1 MKFIIIGLGNFG
13 AWLGENLTTSGHEVI
28 GVDLSMHKVDAMK
41 DRITHVIRMDTTD
54 IQALT
59 TLPLKDSDAVIV
71 AIGEDVGAS
80 IMTTALLKQ
89 LKVKRIIGRV
99 ISPLHETVISAIG
112 IDEVVHPEQETAERW
127 SKKLDLKGVVESF
140 NITGNY
146 HIIEIKTPLKYVEKT
161 IGDCEI
167 KEKYGLNIITILRS
181 ESKESIF
188 GFEKTVKNAVGVV
201 NGVTKIQGDDILVVF
216 GHIRDLKQFME
227 DNA

>member
-13 AWLGENLTTSGHEVI
+13 AWIGENLTTSGHEVS
-28 GVDLSMHKVDAMK
+28 GVDLSMTKVDAMK
-41 DRITHVIRMDTTD
+41 DKITHVMKMDTTD
-54 IQALT
+54 IQALK
-59 TLPLKDSDAVIV
+59 TLPLKDTDAVIV

-127 SKKLDLKGVVESF
+127 SKKLDMKGVVESF
-140 NITGNY
+140 NITGQYN
-146 HIIEIKTPLKYVEKT
+146 IIETKTPLKYVDKT
-161 IGDCEI
+161 IGECEI
-167 KEKYGLNIITILRS
+167 REKYKLNIITILRT

-201 NGVTKIQGDDILVVF
+201 NSDTIIQGDDILVLF
-216 GHIRDLKQFME
+216 GHIHDLKSFIE